1 MCTMYKNGE
10 PRAIH
15 RPPSRAGQIEPAP
28 REGRVVRCDEPHP
41 LQGPEHPPSAM
52 EAYRMAFQHVGR
64 PIKRLE
70 DPKLITGADRYVND
84 VRLVGAVTLAFVRSP
99 HAHAVIKSIDTRA
112 ARAVPGV
119 VAVLTGADVN
129 AEVGVI
135 HTPIPPEMF
144 GSMNR
149 QGYTML
155 AEGRV
160 RHVGE
165 PVAVVAAE
173 TPDAAADGAEAVVVD
188 YEPLPAVL
196 DPEAALEP
204 GRPLLY
210 PESGSNLG
218 ASMKHEQGDVDG
230 AFRRAAVVV
239 EVKLLNQ
246 RVIPFAMEP
255 RACSAVW
262 DDRAQK
268 LTMWADT
275 QIPHGMRDQ
284 IAERLKLKPDQV
296 HLMTGRVGGG
306 FGAKVPVYQE
316 DTLVPLLARRLKR
329 PVRWSATRREDML
342 ATGHGRDMRCYLR
355 LAADADGRILA
366 LEARIIGNAGYCLYH
381 VGPLLP
387 VLCAQMITGCYD
399 IQTGRA
405 EVLVPFTNTMGTV
418 PYRGAG
424 RPEAAYFIERAMDML
439 AARLAMDPVDVRK
452 RNFIPPDK
460 FPYDTA
466 LGNSYDS
473 GEYARALD
481 HALGKAGYAALRQEQ
496 AAARAQGR
504 LVGIGLASYVEICGF
519 EEDEVSDLVVADDG
533 RVTVLTGSASH
544 GQGHETAFA
553 QLVAD
558 ELQIPMDMVHVV
570 HGDTALVRNG
580 VGTFGSRSAARGGMH
595 ALGQAVKVRE
605 KAQQIAARLLEAAAQ
620 DLVLADGKFSV
631 RGVPDRAVT
640 WQQVAAAAKGGLS
653 SKEDI
658 KAGSGMLFPFGA
670 HVAMVEVDPDT
681 GRPTLLR
688 YTSVDDA
695 GFLINP
701 LLVQGQVHGGLA
713 QGIGQALWEE
723 AALDEDGQLLSSTLM
738 DYVLPRTTDL
748 VSFANDHTRTHS
760 PRTPLGVKGIGEA
773 ATIGSTPAIANAVM
787 DALAPLGVS
796 HVDLPLTPQK
806 LWAAMR
812 AAKKH

>member
-1 MCTMYKNGE
+1 MPIQN
-10 PRAIH
+10 
-15 RPPSRAGQIEPAP
+15 
-28 REGRVVRCDEPHP
+28 
-41 LQGPEHPPSAM
+41 
-52 EAYRMAFQHVGR
+52 VGR
-64 PIKRLE
+64 AIKRLE
-70 DPKLITGADRYVND
+70 DPKLITGSDPYVND
-84 VRLVGAVTLAFVRSP
+84 VRLEGALWLAFARSP
-99 HAHAVIKSIDTRA
+99 HAHATIGKIDTSA
-112 ARAVPGV
+112 AGKIPGV

-135 HTPIPPEMF
+135 HTPLPPEMF
-144 GSMNR
+144 ASMNR
-149 QGYTML
+149 QGHTLL

-165 PVAVVAAE
+165 PVVVVAAE
-173 TPDAAADGAEAVVVD
+173 SPQAATDGAEAVVVD
-188 YEPLPAVL
+188 YEPLPLVVDA
-196 DPEAALEP
+196 EAALKP
-204 GRPLLY
+204 GAPLLY
-210 PESGSNLG
+210 PETGSNLAVSLKIEKEG
-218 ASMKHEQGDVDG
+218 VDAAFEQADV
-230 AFRRAAVVV
+230 VL
-239 EVKLLNQ
+239 ELNMMNQ
-246 RVIPFAMEP
+246 RVLPLCMEP

-262 DDRAQK
+262 DAKAQK
-268 LTMWADT
+268 LTMWGDT
-275 QIPHGMRDQ
+275 QIPHTMRNQ
-284 IAERLKLKPDQV
+284 IAERLKLKPEQI

-316 DTLVPLLARRLKR
+316 DTLVPMLAQRLNR
-329 PVRWSATRREDML
+329 PVRWSATRREDMQ
-342 ATGHGRDMRCYLR
+342 ATGHGRDMRCWMR
-355 LAADADGRILA
+355 LAADRSGRILGMDV
-366 LEARIIGNAGYCLYH
+366 RITGNVGFCLYH
-381 VGPLLP
+381 VGCLLP
-387 VLCAQMITGCYD
+387 VLCAQMITGCYAV
-399 IQTGRA
+399 QAVRA
-405 EVLVPFTNTMGTV
+405 EVVCGFTNTMGTV

-439 AARLAMDPVDVRK
+439 AARLGMDPVDVRK

-481 HALGKAGYAALRQEQ
+481 HALTRVGYAALRQEQ
-496 AAARAQGR
+496 AAAHKQGR

-558 ELQIPMDMVHVV
+558 ELQVPMDMVHVV

-605 KAQQIAARLLEAAAQ
+605 KAQQIAASLLEAATQ

-640 WQQVAAAAKGGLS
+640 WQQVAATAKGSLS

-670 HVAMVEVDPDT
+670 HVAMVEVDTDT
-681 GRPTLLR
+681 GRPTILR
-688 YTSVDDA
+688 YMSVDDA

-723 AALDEDGQLLSSTLM
+723 AIFDEGGQLVSSTLM
-738 DYVLPRTTDL
+738 DYSIPKSDDL
-748 VSFANDHTRTHS
+748 ISFENDHTRTHS

-812 AAKKH
+812 GARKP

>member
-1 MCTMYKNGE
+1 
-10 PRAIH
+10 
-15 RPPSRAGQIEPAP
+15 
-28 REGRVVRCDEPHP
+28 
-41 LQGPEHPPSAM
+41 
-52 EAYRMAFQHVGR
+52 MAFQYVGR

-70 DPKLITGADRYVND
+70 DPKLLTGSDHYVND
-84 VRLVGAVTLAFVRSP
+84 VRLANAVTLAFVRSP
-99 HAHAVIKSIDTRA
+99 HAHALIKGIDTRA
-112 ARAVPGV
+112 AKAVPGV

-135 HTPIPPEMF
+135 HTPLPPEMF

-149 QGYTML
+149 QGYSML

-173 TPDAAADGAEAVVVD
+173 TPEAAADGAEAVVAD
-188 YEPLPAVL
+188 YEPLPAVV
-196 DPEAALEP
+196 DSEAALEP
-204 GRPLLY
+204 GSPLLY
-210 PESGSNLG
+210 PETGSNLG

-230 AFRRAAVVV
+230 AFKRAAVVV
-239 EVKLLNQ
+239 EAKLLNQ
-246 RVIPFAMEP
+246 RVIPLAMEP

-268 LTMWADT
+268 LTVWGDT
-275 QIPHGMRDQ
+275 QIPHRMRDQ
-284 IAERLKLKPDQV
+284 IAERLKLKPEQV

-405 EVLVPFTNTMGTV
+405 EVLIPFTNTMGTV

-424 RPEAAYFIERAMDML
+424 RPEAAYFIERGMDML
-439 AARLAMDPVDVRK
+439 AARLGLDPAEVRR
-452 RNFIPPDK
+452 RNFIPPDR
-460 FPYDTA
+460 FPYTTL

-473 GEYARALD
+473 GEYTRALD
-481 HALGKAGYAALRQEQ
+481 HALAKVGYALLRREQ

-519 EEDEVSDLVVADDG
+519 EDDEVSDVEVAEDG
-533 RVTVLTGSASH
+533 RVTVLTGAASH

-558 ELQIPMDMVHVV
+558 ELQVPIETVTVV
-570 HGDTALVRNG
+570 HGDTARIRNG
-580 VGTFGSRSAARGGMH
+580 VGTFGSRSIAKGGMH
-595 ALGQAVKVRE
+595 ALANAVSVRE
-605 KAQQIAARLLEAAAQ
+605 KAQHIAATLLEAAPGDIVHAN
-620 DLVLADGKFSV
+620 GTFGV
-631 RGVPDRAVT
+631 RGVPDRSVS
-640 WQQVAAAAKGGLS
+640 WVQVASAAKGALTS
-653 SKEDI
+653 CSDI
-658 KAGSGMLFPFGA
+658 KGNGTLFPFGSHIA
-670 HVAMVEVDPDT
+670 VVEVDRET
-681 GRPTLLR
+681 GQARILR
-688 YTSVDDA
+688 YLSVDDA
-695 GFLINP
+695 GLLVNP

-713 QGIGQALWEE
+713 QGIGQALLEE
-723 AALDEDGQLLSSTLM
+723 AIFDESGQLVSSTLM
-738 DYVLPRTTDL
+738 DYALPRADDL
-748 VSFANDHTRTHS
+748 ISFENDHTRTDS
-760 PRTPLGVKGIGEA
+760 PRTTLGVKGIGEA

-787 DALAPLGVS
+787 DALAPLGVTQL
-796 HVDLPLTPQK
+796 DLPLTAQK
-806 LWAAMR
+806 IWAAMR
-812 AAKKH
+812 AATKR